1 MSAMNPFI
9 DTQVRATIEGI
20 RLLETILTAP
30 LGLYSDI
37 KMLREALPFPEAGE
51 LSRDETRE
59 RRILYSGM
67 TDAHLEVALDTVESI
82 ERSLAVLDR
91 LKDGPETAG
100 ISRAWTE
107 QAGRVLDRARQKAG
121 GDLRAGTAA
130 RVRGLGVLIGPDET
144 GGRPATEVC
153 EAVLQGGAGVLL
165 LDGRT
170 GHTGHKGTLLSL
182 ARDIAE
188 MCGRYGALFLVSA
201 DADIAAASGAHGFHT
216 HRSGLPVADARRLLA
231 PPQLLGRS
239 NSTAEQ
245 ALESQ
250 AQSVDYVAVGPVF
263 ETAQGRPA
271 VGVEGLRSIRELV
284 DRPILASGGID
295 VDNIA
300 QVVGAGA
307 DCVGVQ
313 DTVTQAPDPEAATR
327 ALVEAIDTVHHTS

>member
-67 TDAHLEVALDTVESI
+67 TDAHLEVALETVGSI

-121 GDLRAGTAA
+121 GDLRAGTAS

-263 ETAQGRPA
+263 ETAQDRPA

-327 ALVEAIDTVHHTS
+327 ALVEAIDTVHHTL